1 MRIAIVVLVA
11 ALAGAC
17 ATPSESKGAQTA
29 PAVATSAKAAPAKA
43 ASTKSATAKEDR
55 VCKRT
60 MVTGSVMPQSV
71 CHSKEEWAAIE
82 QRDREGSEDLTR
94 EMRSATTSRP

>member
-11 ALAGAC
+11 AFAGAC
-17 ATPSESKGAQTA
+17 ATPSESKGAQTG
-29 PAVATSAKAAPAKA
+29 PAKA
-43 ASTKSATAKEDR
+43 TSTKSAAASGDR

-82 QRDREGSEDLTR
+82 QRDREGSEDLSR